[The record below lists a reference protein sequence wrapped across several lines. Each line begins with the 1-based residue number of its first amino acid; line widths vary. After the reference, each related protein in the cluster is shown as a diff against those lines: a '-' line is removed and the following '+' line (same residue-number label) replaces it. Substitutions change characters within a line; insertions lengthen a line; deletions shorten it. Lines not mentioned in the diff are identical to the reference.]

1 MVTSLTKGSREI
13 IGIQSP
19 NKAQAFF
26 TYIPENERSGMLN
39 INNFRSQYQHEA
51 STHALRFEAY
61 ELPQPSVASR
71 IPSVPVPLA
80 SSTELMPV
88 SEPIYP
94 KEIHQVASLPSVSDT
109 RLVELKLQLEGVQ
122 KKWGRP
128 TYSSPAPSTSSST
141 TQKTVNG
148 IFKIGMPKASEFW
161 KMPRQAIYL
170 ENNDFHRG
178 NVEDCLRYFA
188 KNSTD
193 LLAAKKSDMEAL
205 ERKEGSWRNRCFVGM
220 AACMIIGLETGLLSG
235 KCHAFTEDSQ
245 IITVAEGNK
254 LVRWSDKRM
263 CPPWQMNSLE
273 IIVPEN
279 LPRPSAHRKGGKY
292 SEEDAKAV
300 MVQIL
305 RRAPDETKPYIPD
318 YKLAFEHVCILASS
332 KKVLDEIQKNLELT
346 EEYME
351 ASRMTLERFGNTSS
365 SSVWYELAYLET
377 KRRIKKGNRVWQ
389 IAFGSGFKCNS
400 VVWCN
405 Y

>member
-1 MVTSLTKGSREI
+1 MYCHHNTDYNLSYQKGCAMNDYIEAVREVACEILELMAEAFILSRPMVDKSFSFLNNYVQQSLEKGDR
-13 IGIQSP
+13 P
-19 NKAQAFF
+19 
-26 TYIPENERSGMLN
+26 YIPENERSGMLN

-141 TQKTVNG
+141 TQKTVNE

-178 NVEDCLRYFA
+178 NVEDCLRHGGFWVSG
-188 KNSTD
+188 KQICT
-193 LLAAKKSDMEAL
+193 LLGMIGGCREVNK

-235 KCHAFTEDSQ
+235 ECHAFTEDSQ

-279 LPRPSAHRKGGKY
+279 LPRPSAHRKL
-292 SEEDAKAV
+292 V
-300 MVQIL
+300 
-305 RRAPDETKPYIPD
+305 
-318 YKLAFEHVCILASS
+318 
-332 KKVLDEIQKNLELT
+332 
-346 EEYME
+346 
-351 ASRMTLERFGNTSS
+351 
-365 SSVWYELAYLET
+365 
-377 KRRIKKGNRVWQ
+377 
-389 IAFGSGFKCNS
+389 
-400 VVWCN
+400 
-405 Y
+405 